1 MAIGPG
7 HRMAAEWHGA
17 MRASD
22 QDREHATEVLKSGF
36 VEGRLTKGEYDEHL
50 TRVYSATTRGE
61 LEVATAQLP
70 GGGYALHVAPRQ
82 RTNPLAVAA
91 LACAVGQ
98 PFTLMLSTIPAIVLG
113 HVARNQIRR
122 TGEDGR
128 GLALAGLALGWAG
141 VVFILLVAIAAV
153 FVSLTFTPGAGTGG
167 G

>member
-7 HRMAAEWHGA
+7 HGMAAEWRGA

-22 QDREHATEVLKSGF
+22 EDREHAAEVLKSGF
-36 VEGRLTKGEYDEHL
+36 VEGRLTKDEHDDHL
-50 TRVYSATTRGE
+50 TRVYSAVTRGE

-91 LACAVGQ
+91 LACALGQ
-98 PFTLMLSTIPAIVLG
+98 PFTLMLSTIPAVVLG

-128 GLALAGLALGWAG
+128 GLAMAGLVLGWAG
-141 VVFILLVAIAAV
+141 VVLILLFVVAVV
-153 FVSLTFTPGAGTGG
+153 FVSVTYTQATNPVGG
-167 G
+167 